1 MAAVVEQNV
10 LRLDVA
16 MHHARA
22 VCGSKAIQRFADD
35 TQRFT
40 NAERALLVHLVAQIH
55 AVNILHDEVVK
66 TVEFAGVI
74 HLHDMRVGDGG
85 RGACLAVEPLHELVT
100 VRPLSQLRM
109 HDFDGDR
116 APQALVYRLV
126 HRGHAAI
133 GDSADDPIP
142 AFDDLTFGGIWSFTH
157 G

>member
-16 MHHARA
+16 VHHART
-22 VCGSKAIQRFADD
+22 VCGSKTIQRFADD

-40 NAERALLVHLVAQIH
+40 NAERALLVHFVAQIH

-74 HLHDMRVGDGG
+74 HLHDMRIGDGG
-85 RGACLAVEPLHELVT
+85 RGACLAVETLHELVT

-109 HDFDGDR
+109 HDFDGDS

-142 AFDDLTFGGIWSFTH
+142 AFDDLTFGGMWSFTH